1 MKKPLKDDYNKN
13 GQVPDTILKYG
24 YDLLKKGKVKRIT
37 KDARGSEVKLSIS
50 GEEIRELL
58 KLTAY
63 KQRARQ

>member
-24 YDLLKKGKVKRIT
+24 CDLLKKGKVKRIT
-37 KDARGSEVKLSIS
+37 KDARGNEVKLSIS
-50 GEEIRELL
+50 GEEAKELL

-63 KQRARQ
+63 KQRAR